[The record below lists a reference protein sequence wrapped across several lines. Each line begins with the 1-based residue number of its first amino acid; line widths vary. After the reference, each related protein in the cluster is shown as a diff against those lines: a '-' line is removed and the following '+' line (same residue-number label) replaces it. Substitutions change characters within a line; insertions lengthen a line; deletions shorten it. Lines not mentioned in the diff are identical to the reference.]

1 MGNPQTEAHSFCGFL
16 FFRSLAVEYYPYIDY
31 NELEWAYTMKD
42 MKTVIIAVLCG
53 VIAGLALILKK
64 QQDIQMVLA
73 LSHRELESWLDEGK
87 RVK

>member
-1 MGNPQTEAHSFCGFL
+1 MEVQ
-16 FFRSLAVEYYPYIDY
+16 
-31 NELEWAYTMKD
+31 YTMKD
-42 MKTVIIAVLCG
+42 MKTIIITILCG
-53 VIAGLALILKK
+53 VIAGLAFILKK

>member
-1 MGNPQTEAHSFCGFL
+1 
-16 FFRSLAVEYYPYIDY
+16 
-31 NELEWAYTMKD
+31 MKD
-42 MKTVIIAVLCG
+42 MKTVIVAGLCG
-53 VIAGLALILKK
+53 VIAGRALILKK

>member
-1 MGNPQTEAHSFCGFL
+1 
-16 FFRSLAVEYYPYIDY
+16 
-31 NELEWAYTMKD
+31 MKD

-73 LSHRELESWLDEGK
+73 LSTVSWKAGWTRENG
-87 RVK
+87 

>member
-1 MGNPQTEAHSFCGFL
+1 
-16 FFRSLAVEYYPYIDY
+16 
-31 NELEWAYTMKD
+31 MKD
-42 MKTVIIAVLCG
+42 IKTIIIAILCG
-53 VIAGLALILKK
+53 VIAGLAFILKK

>member
-1 MGNPQTEAHSFCGFL
+1 
-16 FFRSLAVEYYPYIDY
+16 
-31 NELEWAYTMKD
+31 MKD

-73 LSHRELESWLDEGK
+73 LSHRELENWLDEGK

>member
-1 MGNPQTEAHSFCGFL
+1 
-16 FFRSLAVEYYPYIDY
+16 
-31 NELEWAYTMKD
+31 MKD

-73 LSHRELESWLDEGK
+73 LSHRELESCLAEGK